1 MDQETTSILT
11 ILLTFG
17 FIALIVGAL
26 IVAMIVG
33 RKREQER
40 TREFANVA
48 NFMGWQFAEAADMTW
63 IPNLERFAL
72 FSQGHSK
79 SLKNVMYGELN
90 GMKAALFDYYYVVGH
105 GKHRSTHNQSVAYFE
120 PRGLNLPFFSLRP
133 ESTIHKIIS
142 AFGYQDIDFGNRPN
156 FSSQYLLR
164 SPDEQAVRNCFNDA
178 LLGFYEMNQGAS
190 TDGGG
195 NQLFIFRQNSR
206 TPPHEAQRFLDW
218 ALQLQGLYSSRW

>member
-1 MDQETTSILT
+1 MDRETTSILT

-26 IVAMIVG
+26 IVVMIVG

-40 TREFANVA
+40 TRQLANVA
-48 NFMGWQFAEAADMTW
+48 NLLDWQFAEAADMSW

-120 PRGLNLPFFSLRP
+120 PRQVNLPFFSLRP
-133 ESTIHKIIS
+133 ESTLHKIIRCS
-142 AFGYQDIDFGNRPN
+142 VIRILTLAIVPTFRVNTYCARRMNRP
-156 FSSQYLLR
+156 F
-164 SPDEQAVRNCFNDA
+164 AIA
-178 LLGFYEMNQGAS
+178 LTMRCLVSMK
-190 TDGGG
+190 
-195 NQLFIFRQNSR
+195 
-206 TPPHEAQRFLDW
+206 
-218 ALQLQGLYSSRW
+218 